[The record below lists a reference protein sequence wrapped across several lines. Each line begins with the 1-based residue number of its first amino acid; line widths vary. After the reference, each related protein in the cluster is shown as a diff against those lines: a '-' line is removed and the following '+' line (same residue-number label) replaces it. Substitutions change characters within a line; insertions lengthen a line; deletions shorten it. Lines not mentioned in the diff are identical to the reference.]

1 MSESSG
7 TCRRVRTV
15 FIAGKFINHK
25 HIMITLDAQCILIQ
39 RSTLCCYDFQELVP
53 PTVSLSISM
62 VGCPTPTGTL

>member
-15 FIAGKFINHK
+15 FIAGEFINYK

-39 RSTLCCYDFQELVP
+39 RGTLVP
-53 PTVSLSISM
+53 L
-62 VGCPTPTGTL
+62 